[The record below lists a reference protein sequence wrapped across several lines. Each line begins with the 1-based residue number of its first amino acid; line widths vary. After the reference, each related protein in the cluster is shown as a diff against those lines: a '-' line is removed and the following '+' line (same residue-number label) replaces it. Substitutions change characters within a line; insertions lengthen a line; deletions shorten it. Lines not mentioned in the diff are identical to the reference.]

1 MDNPFMVLS
10 EVVHLLEERGINYV
24 LVGSMA
30 SSMHGMH
37 RATPDID
44 LIADIKPA
52 QVRPL
57 LEELQNRF
65 YVDEQAAQQA
75 ISEQRSF
82 NAIHFDS
89 VFKVDIFIPRPGDF
103 AMQQLERRQLRKIA
117 PDSDQKVYVAT
128 VEDMILA
135 KLRRFKEGSDV
146 SETQWR
152 DVLGMMG
159 AADVEL
165 DLSYLRR
172 WAKELGVSE
181 LLEKALA
188 EADRASDTST
198 PPI

>member
-1 MDNPFMVLS
+1 MESPFIVLS
-10 EVVHLLEERGINYV
+10 EVVQLLNDRGINYV

-30 SSMHGMH
+30 SSMHGMY
-37 RATPDID
+37 RATADID

-57 LEELQNRF
+57 LAALQNHF
-65 YVDEQAAQQA
+65 YVDQEAMQQA
-75 ISEQRSF
+75 ISEKRSF

-117 PDSDQKVYVAT
+117 PDIDQNIYVAT

-135 KLRRFKEGSDV
+135 KLRWFSDGGKV

-152 DVLGMMG
+152 DVLGMIG
-159 AADVEL
+159 ASSVEL
-165 DLSYLRR
+165 DHVYLRQ
-172 WAKELGVSE
+172 WAKELGVDE
-181 LLEKALA
+181 LLEKALGG
-188 EADRASDTST
+188 S
-198 PPI
+198 

>member
-1 MDNPFMVLS
+1 MENPFIVLS
-10 EVVHLLEERGINYV
+10 EVVQLLEERGINYV

-30 SSMHGMH
+30 SSMHGMY
-37 RATPDID
+37 RTTADID
-44 LIADIKPA
+44 LIADIKPG

-57 LEELQNRF
+57 LEELQTRF
-65 YVDEQAAQQA
+65 YVDEQAAQEA

-89 VFKVDIFIPRPGDF
+89 VFKVDIFIPKPGDF
-103 AMQQLERRQLRKIA
+103 AMQQLQRRQLRKIA

-128 VEDMILA
+128 AEDMILA
-135 KLRRFKEGSDV
+135 KLRWFRAGGDV

-152 DVLGMMG
+152 DVLGMIG

-165 DLSYLRR
+165 DLAYLGH

-181 LLEKALA
+181 LLEKALK
-188 EADRASDTST
+188 EAG
-198 PPI
+198 